1 MPTRLIAEAV
11 RYPTRDGVRLAADVL
26 VPDDG
31 VAHPTLLVRT
41 PYGRAGARTTF
52 DPLTL
57 LRAGWAV
64 VTADTRGRGDSEGDP
79 TMCVAEI
86 ADGADTLDW
95 LVAQPWCDGRVAMTG
110 TSYLGFTQWQAA
122 AAGRPA
128 LRAIAPCQ
136 APPGGRH
143 DWFYEGGAFLTMQ
156 AAEWGASMAAQVPGI
171 DDDQYRQ
178 ILDLMRDPVALM
190 GAAPAR
196 HPLLDH
202 LPDYARWI
210 RPDDP
215 DFWPRFDVSPTRQAI
230 DVAGYHIGGWYDVF
244 CEATI
249 RGWRELR
256 SHATSEASRR
266 RQRLVIGPWPHGLFG
281 QTHGDLDFTPEA
293 DFAIAG
299 VGAELFSWLAAAVDG
314 AEVDGG
320 VRVFVMGSNRWL
332 DLDDWPPP
340 TTPLRLFPA
349 GDGGLTT
356 TPSTPGVRRWTH
368 DPADPVPTCGG
379 RLLTLWRPLPGPYDQ
394 RDVERRPDVLA
405 FTSSA
410 LPDSLTVAGPVRLHA
425 RFATS
430 ARSAD
435 LVAKLVDVHPDG
447 RAINVVD
454 SVTRGSFRA
463 GVATE
468 VTVDLGSV
476 AHTFAPGHRIRLQV
490 ASSNAPRFDP
500 NPGTGAP
507 LHEPGPG
514 VRAEQELHLGAT
526 RLELPVL
533 PAFAGTTGAA
543 AMSALARPA
552 REGPQH

>member
-11 RYPTRDGVRLAADVL
+11 HIPTRDGVRLAADVL

-31 VAHPTLLVRT
+31 LAHPALLVRT
-41 PYGRAGARTTF
+41 PYGRAGARTSF

-79 TMCVAEI
+79 TMCVSEL
-86 ADGADTLDW
+86 ADGGDTLDW
-95 LVAQPWCDGRVAMTG
+95 LIGQPWSDGRVAMTG

-122 AAGRPA
+122 ASGRPA

-136 APPGGRH
+136 APVGRR
-143 DWFYEGGAFLTMQ
+143 DGWFYEGGAFLAMQ
-156 AAEWGASMAAQVPGI
+156 AAVWGASMAAQVPGI
-171 DDDQYRQ
+171 GGERYGQ
-178 ILDLMRDPVALM
+178 IADLMRDPAALM
-190 GAAPAR
+190 RAAPAS
-196 HPLLDH
+196 HPLLEH

-210 RPDDP
+210 RPDDA
-215 DFWPRFDVSPTRQAI
+215 DFWPRFDVSPAQQSL

-244 CEATI
+244 CETTI

-256 SHATSEASRR
+256 SNARSEANRR

-281 QTHGDLDFTPEA
+281 QTHGDLDFTSEA
-293 DFAIAG
+293 DFGIAG
-299 VGAELFSWLAAAVDG
+299 VGAELFSWLAAAVDD
-314 AEVDGG
+314 AETDGG
-320 VRVFVMGSNRWL
+320 VRVFIMGSNRWL
-332 DLDDWPPP
+332 ELDDWPPP
-340 TTPLRLFPA
+340 TTPLLLFPS
-349 GDGGLTT
+349 DEGGLAAGP
-356 TPSTPGVRRWTH
+356 PSPGAHRWTH

-405 FTSSA
+405 FTSPV
-410 LPDSLTVAGPVRLHA
+410 LPDSLTVAGTVRLHA
-425 RFATS
+425 RFASS

-454 SVTRGSFRA
+454 SVTRSSFRP
-463 GVATE
+463 GVAIE
-468 VTVDLGSV
+468 VVVDLGSV
-476 AHTFAPGHRIRLQV
+476 AHTFGPGHRIRLQV

-514 VRAEQELHLGAT
+514 VRAEQELHLGPT

-533 PAFAGTTGAA
+533 PAFAGATNSA
-543 AMSALARPA
+543 AMNALTRRP
-552 REGPQH
+552 